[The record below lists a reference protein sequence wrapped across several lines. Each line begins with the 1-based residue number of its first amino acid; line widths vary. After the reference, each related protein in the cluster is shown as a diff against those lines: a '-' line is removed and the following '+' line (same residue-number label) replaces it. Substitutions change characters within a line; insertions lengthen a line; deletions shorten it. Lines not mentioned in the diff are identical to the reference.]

1 MKTFIYRLFILA
13 CITIFAQATNAQDR
27 PYAHA
32 RHKSCYDGV
41 IIKSNGDK
49 MTVANVRAPH
59 SHIDVYKIMPGGG
72 WQAIFS
78 CNDNCGDHAHV
89 DVEPNQA
96 YLIHVKLFTQD
107 WELMCDKK
115 LNYTTPYHHGGGYGG
130 GHTDNHGTPTTHHD
144 TPSYGTP
151 SCDGINVSMTQRGKM
166 RIENLNAP
174 HEQIDVYKVLPGGGW
189 ERAFACNDNCG
200 EQVFVNVVPNQKYII
215 NVKMFNQDWS
225 LIGDR
230 KIDYTTSY

>member
-1 MKTFIYRLFILA
+1 MKTFIYRFFILA
-13 CITIFAQATNAQDR
+13 CITIFAQATNAQDT
-27 PYAHA
+27 PYAHP
-32 RHKSCYDGV
+32 RYKSCYDGV

-59 SHIDVYKIMPGGG
+59 SHIDVYKILPGGG

-96 YLIHVKLFTQD
+96 YLIHVKLFSHN

-115 LNYTTPYHHGGGYGG
+115 LNYTTPSHHGD
-130 GHTDNHGTPTTHHD
+130 GHSGHDNHPTPDQEHN
-144 TPSYGTP
+144 PYPNTP
-151 SCDGINVSMTQRGKM
+151 SCNNIVVSMAHNGKM
-166 RIENLNAP
+166 KIANLNAA
-174 HEQIDVYKVLPGGGW
+174 HEQIDVYKVLSGGGW

-200 EQVFVNVVPNQKYII
+200 EQVFVNVLPNQKYII
-215 NVKMFNQDWS
+215 NVKMFRQDWS
-225 LIGDR
+225 LIDDK